1 MGNDISNLKDETLAQ
16 LQALR
21 STLTSDQWQ
30 IQMMSASAE
39 QKQQNSDLQNPRR
52 RPHRPARG
60 RSARPD
66 RAADRRERGRKL
78 SDAIAGLKDALGDIQ
93 DIGKVLSAAT
103 TLLKIVGKVVALMA
117 RSILGRR
124 LG

>member
-39 QKQQNSDLQNPRR
+39 QKQQNSDLQILAD
-52 RPHRPARG
+52 ARI
-60 RSARPD
+60 AQLEDVQLD
-66 RAADRRERGRKL
+66 RIEQQIDANAAQL

-117 RSILGRR
+117 R
-124 LG
+124 